1 MPTVSAIIP
10 THNRSQTVL
19 RALRSVYAQRIPVND
34 VIVID
39 DGASDDTAARV
50 QAEFPGVNLICQT
63 QHGVS
68 HARNR
73 GIDAAQGEWLAFL
86 DSDDEWLPMKI
97 KTQLDAIR
105 NNPSFRLCHSN
116 EIWIRNGRRVNPMD
130 KHRKH
135 GGWIFEHCLPRCAI
149 SPSSV
154 LLHRSTIEEFGTFDE
169 SLPVCE
175 DYDLWLR
182 MTAALPA
189 LYIAEP
195 LVKKYGGHSDQ
206 LSRSRWGMDRYRIQS
221 LEKLLAAKTLT
232 AVQERQALEELTR
245 KIDIYLTGARRRQRQ
260 NEIAIYACKEAFYR
274 RLLASSSFL
283 GTTETVRTE
292 EARMCV

>member
-19 RALRSVYAQRIPVND
+19 RALRSVYAQRILVNE

-39 DGASDDTAARV
+39 DGSSDDTVARI
-50 QAEFPGVNLICQT
+50 QAEFPGVILICQT

-86 DSDDEWLPMKI
+86 DSDDEWLPI
-97 KTQLDAIR
+97 KVETQLNAVR
-105 NNPSFRLCHSN
+105 NDPSSRICHSN
-116 EIWIRNGRRVNPMD
+116 EIWIRNGRRVNPMN
-130 KHRKH
+130 KHKKH
-135 GGWIFEHCLPRCAI
+135 GGWIFEHCLPRCVI

-154 LLHRSTIEEFGTFDE
+154 LLHRSAIEEFGNFDE

-182 MTAALPA
+182 LTATLPV
-189 LYIAEP
+189 IHIPKP
-195 LVKKYGGHSDQ
+195 LIKKYGGHADQ
-206 LSRSRWGMDRYRIQS
+206 LSGSRWGMDRYRIWS

-232 AVQERQALEELTR
+232 AAQERQALGELTR
-245 KIDIYLTGARRRQRQ
+245 KIDIYLTGARRRRRR
-260 NEIAIYACKEAFYR
+260 NEIAIYACKVAFHR
-274 RLLASSSFL
+274 GLLASSSFS
-283 GTTETVRTE
+283 GVTEAMRTE
-292 EARMCV
+292 EARSCV

>member
-19 RALRSVYAQRIPVND
+19 RALRSVYAQRILVNE

-39 DGASDDTAARV
+39 DGSSDDTVARI
-50 QAEFPGVNLICQT
+50 QAEFPGVILICLT

-86 DSDDEWLPMKI
+86 DSDDEWLPI
-97 KTQLDAIR
+97 KVETQLNAVR
-105 NNPSFRLCHSN
+105 NNPSSRICHSN
-116 EIWIRNGRRVNPMD
+116 EIWIRNGRRVNPMN

-135 GGWIFEHCLPRCAI
+135 GGWIFEHCLPRCVI

-154 LLHRSTIEEFGTFDE
+154 LLHRSAIEEFGNFDE

-182 MTAALPA
+182 LTATLPVMH
-189 LYIAEP
+189 IPKP
-195 LVKKYGGHSDQ
+195 LIKKYGGHADQ
-206 LSRSRWGMDRYRIQS
+206 LSGSRWGMDRYRIWS

-232 AVQERQALEELTR
+232 AAQERQALGELIR

>member
-10 THNRSQTVL
+10 TYNRGRTVL
-19 RALRSVYAQRIPVND
+19 RALRSVYAQRIPVNE

-39 DGASDDTAARV
+39 DGSSDDTAARIQV
-50 QAEFPGVNLICQT
+50 EFPGVNLICQT

-73 GIDAAQGEWLAFL
+73 GIDASQGEWLAFL
-86 DSDDEWLPMKI
+86 DSDDEWLPI
-97 KTQLDAIR
+97 KVETQLDAVR
-105 NNPSFRLCHSN
+105 NNPSCRICHSN

-135 GGWIFEHCLPRCAI
+135 GGWIFKHCLPRCAI

-154 LLHRSTIEEFGTFDE
+154 LLHRTAVEEFGNFDE

-182 MTAALPA
+182 MTAALPVMH
-189 LYIAEP
+189 IAEP

-206 LSRSRWGMDRYRIQS
+206 LSRSRWGMDRYRIKS
-221 LEKLLAAKTLT
+221 LEKLLAVKTLT
-232 AVQERQALEELTR
+232 AVQERQVLQELAR
-245 KIDIYLTGARRRQRQ
+245 KIDIYLTGARRRRRQ

-283 GTTETVRTE
+283 EATEAVQTE
-292 EARMCV
+292 KAKTCA